1 MLSEGFY
8 VAAMQSCPCHSV
20 SVDRQPNLVCAVM
33 RRPIMQLFQARVGE
47 IPWGRA
53 RKVDILGTSDKYFD
67 STLVSVSI
75 LFSYLQSLR
84 SQWQSSLGIAETVRV
99 NGNVEN
105 DSGDV

>member
-1 MLSEGFY
+1 MPGK
-8 VAAMQSCPCHSV
+8 V
-20 SVDRQPNLVCAVM
+20 R
-33 RRPIMQLFQARVGE
+33 FQTRG
-47 IPWGRA
+47 ISFIWGRA

-67 STLVSVSI
+67 STLVCVSI

>member
-1 MLSEGFY
+1 MPGT
-8 VAAMQSCPCHSV
+8 V
-20 SVDRQPNLVCAVM
+20 R
-33 RRPIMQLFQARVGE
+33 FQARVGK